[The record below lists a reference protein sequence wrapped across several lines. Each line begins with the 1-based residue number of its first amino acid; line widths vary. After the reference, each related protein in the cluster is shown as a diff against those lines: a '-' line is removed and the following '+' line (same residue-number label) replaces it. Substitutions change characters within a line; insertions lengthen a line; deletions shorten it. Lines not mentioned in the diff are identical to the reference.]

1 MGISC
6 LKANDIA
13 KEYFK
18 FVNYFYF
25 VIKQNLKDGK
35 TSVDKYF
42 MHIYHTVA
50 MFILKKYENN
60 FSVYILNLHKKFLK
74 TSENDVALSIS
85 KIKNCSV
92 QNKKIDYRVLLF
104 SQFVYEMYLLC
115 VVLSDED
122 KADMA
127 KILEFSP
134 EEFALALKVSQD
146 PNSVEEYK
154 KIKPFE
160 AYINYLKKED
170 EVELKDFKNIAICA
184 NMSAGKSTFVNAL
197 LGFDFMPAGNEATTA
212 CVTSAYDYGFED
224 NLLGVAIKDN
234 NIIYKDHDVNTKVI
248 SEWNLEAEHIVLQ
261 APLADLELSKAA
273 IGLHD
278 TPGLN
283 NSVIDTHRKITM
295 EFLEKNP
302 MNAIVYVSNTE
313 QMATDDD
320 MLVLMKIKRMILS
333 KKDIPVIFVM
343 NKFDSIDNVKENKE
357 KMIEKYRE
365 FLENIGYT
373 NPKIYPISA
382 RAARIFR
389 MALNDK
395 AEQLSANELDDFPIL
410 LKKFSSRLV
419 LDDEQAT
426 LLKED
431 KMIEIDGS
439 KYSFN
444 ALKTALKHSGI
455 EKLEADLKKYL

>member
-25 VIKQNLKDGK
+25 VIKQNLKNGRA
-35 TSVDKYF
+35 SVDKYF
-42 MHIYHTVA
+42 MHVYHTVA

-74 TSENDVALSIS
+74 TDESDVGLSIS

-104 SQFVYEMYLLC
+104 GQFVYEMYLLRM
-115 VVLSDED
+115 VLSDED

-134 EEFALALKVSQD
+134 EEFDLALKISQD
-146 PNSVEEYK
+146 PNSVEEYQ

-160 AYINYLKKED
+160 AYINYLKKEE
-170 EVELKDFKNIAICA
+170 EVELKDFKNIAVCA
-184 NMSAGKSTFVNAL
+184 NMSAGKSTLVNAL

-212 CVTSAYDYGFED
+212 CVSSVYDYSYDD

-234 NIIYKDHDVNTKVI
+234 NIIFKDHDVNTKLI

-261 APLADLELSKAA
+261 APFADLKLCS
-273 IGLHD
+273 IVGLHD

-283 NSVIDTHRKITM
+283 NSIIDTHRKITM
-295 EFLEKNP
+295 EFLENNE
-302 MNAIVYVSNTE
+302 MNVIVYVSNTE
-313 QMATDDD
+313 HMATDDE

-333 KKDIPVIFVM
+333 KKDIPMVFVM

-357 KMIEKYRE
+357 KMIQKYHE

-389 MALNDK
+389 MALNNK

-410 LKKFSSRLV
+410 LKKFTSRLI
-419 LDDEQAT
+419 LDDEEAT

-431 KMIEIDGS
+431 EMIEIDGN